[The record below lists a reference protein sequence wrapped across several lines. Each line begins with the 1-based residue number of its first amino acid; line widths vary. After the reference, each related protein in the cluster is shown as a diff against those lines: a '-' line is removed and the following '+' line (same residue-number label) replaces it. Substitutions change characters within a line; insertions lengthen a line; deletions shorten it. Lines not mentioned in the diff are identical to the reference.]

1 MYCRK
6 SLAKLVSIIHV
17 NDVELSG
24 NLYSLAIYHDAN
36 NTANSASFDNLSDKL
51 GLIKLRTELS

>member
-24 NLYSLAIYHDAN
+24 NLYSLAIYHDTNDA
-36 NTANSASFDNLSDKL
+36 ANSASFDYLSDGQ
-51 GLIKLRTELS
+51 GLIKLRTEFG